1 MASDTSGTRTP
12 AKVEKLATQEA
23 HLPRTALLGIFGTDA
38 APSAL
43 VLLPQGKNQ
52 TVGVGDNIGRRV
64 VVAIGTDQ
72 IVLERN
78 GTHHIL
84 RLPRG

>member
-1 MASDTSGTRTP
+1 MASDTSGTPTP

-23 HLPRTALLGIFGTDA
+23 RLTRTALLGIFGTKA

-43 VLLPQGKNQ
+43 VLLPQGKTQ
-52 TVGVGDNIGRRV
+52 IVGVGDNIGKGV

-72 IVLERN
+72 IVLARN